1 MFEFGKDL
9 RKIFAQARESDDL
22 SWLELIG
29 VNLVE
34 VEARQQSVD
43 AGRVSCK
50 HPVEAALRASAFWR
64 EHARRCGHPA
74 SLDRAAAAVTDARRR
89 AAGDQVAEAELESV
103 RVDMLRF
110 DLCGDIAVLNQ
121 AFQTVAAVGAPKKA
135 ETASAAAALHAR
147 LSARRARLSGEPGA
161 LMDAAALLDAA
172 LHGLQS
178 APADHVEDV
187 RMDRAALALEAGVAR
202 RDARLLDQAGR
213 DLLAIVESASP
224 DYRPLTRARALALC
238 GAGMAALAALAG
250 DDTAML
256 QGQAL
261 FDAAVDQ
268 FTPDHSPL
276 DWAAIQILRA
286 DDPATPTKAVIEAE
300 ALTAGGGLIL
310 GALSREARTAR
321 AVAEAEDQGD
331 LTALAAV
338 AARLRVRLQSED
350 ADTAP
355 LDWAADQIG
364 LARVS
369 LAVEA
374 LSGHAPLGVALAL
387 SEAAEV
393 AREHGV
399 PVLAMRAESLMKVR
413 A

>member
-50 HPVEAALRASAFWR
+50 HPVEASLRASAFWR
-64 EHARRCGHPA
+64 EHARRCGHPV
-74 SLDRAAAAVTDARRR
+74 SLERAAAAVTDARRR
-89 AAGDQVAEAELESV
+89 AVGDQIAETELESA

-110 DLCGDIAVLNQ
+110 DLCGDVAVLDR
-121 AFQTVAAVGAPKKA
+121 AFETVAAVDAPRSIQ
-135 ETASAAAALHAR
+135 TATTAAALHAR
-147 LSARRARLSGEPGA
+147 LSARRARLSDDP
-161 LMDAAALLDAA
+161 AALLDAA
-172 LHGLQS
+172 ALMDAALHDLQS

-187 RMDRAALALEAGVAR
+187 RMDRAALALETGVVR
-202 RDARLLDQAGR
+202 RDPRLLDQAGR
-213 DLLAIVESASP
+213 DLLALVESASP

-238 GAGMAALAALAG
+238 GAGLAALAAVAG
-250 DDTAML
+250 DESARL

-286 DDPATPTKAVIEAE
+286 DDPETPTKALIEAE

-310 GALSREARTAR
+310 GALAREARTAR
-321 AVAEAEDQGD
+321 AVQEAEDHGD

-338 AARLRVRLQSED
+338 AARLRVRLQSENAD
-350 ADTAP
+350 AAP

-364 LARVS
+364 LARVG
-369 LAVEA
+369 LAVER
-374 LSGHAPLGVALAL
+374 LCGHAPPGVTLAL
-387 SEAAEV
+387 SEAADV
-393 AREHGV
+393 ARCHGV
-399 PVLAMRAESLMKVR
+399 PTLAQRAEGLIKAR